1 MAAAVR
7 KKDEWLTISLKCII
21 GVRPVWTQ
29 NLAFPRNDSGNGSHI
44 FTSVHCASLLV
55 RRNILHLYFGLYAY
69 NTALF
74 SCMRQ
79 CR

>member
-29 NLAFPRNDSGNGSHI
+29 NLAFSEE
-44 FTSVHCASLLV
+44 
-55 RRNILHLYFGLYAY
+55 
-69 NTALF
+69 
-74 SCMRQ
+74 
-79 CR
+79 